1 MTDNIT
7 IDNGGLSDFDAST
20 DYAASGHVQ
29 RVKLTY
35 SADGSDTHVPAT
47 ADGLLVDTGASV
59 TTTGGTLEGIGV
71 AVIDSAGDQV
81 ALAPPI
87 AISATPSV
95 DASAYAAVDNLD
107 GDIITFANA
116 VGTSGG
122 VAHLIGV
129 DILDKGDT
137 GPDLSIFLLKASIT
151 PEAQNAAFTMSDA
164 DAAHIVAV
172 VHTASGTW
180 EDYVAGQ
187 KCFIVPSPPKPIRC
201 DATSLYAVV
210 RVNASYTP
218 GSTSDLVITLT
229 LLR

>member
-1 MTDNIT
+1 MPDDPTL
-7 IDNGGLSDFDAST
+7 DNGSLADVEVSADLCGTA
-20 DYAASGHVQ
+20 YVQ
-29 RVKLTY
+29 RFKLAY
-35 SADGSDTHVPAT
+35 SADGVATHVPAD
-47 ADGLLVDTGASV
+47 ADGLLVNTGATV

-210 RVNASYTP
+210 RVNETYTP